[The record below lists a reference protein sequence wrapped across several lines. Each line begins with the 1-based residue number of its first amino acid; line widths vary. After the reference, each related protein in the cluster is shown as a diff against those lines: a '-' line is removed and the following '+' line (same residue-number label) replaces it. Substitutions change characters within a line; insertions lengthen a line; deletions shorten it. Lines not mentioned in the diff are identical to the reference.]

1 MTEMILPGIALR
13 GLVVIPG
20 MSIHI
25 DLVREASI
33 RAAEHA
39 LAGEQL
45 VFLTAQK
52 DGSVEEPGADD
63 LCRVG
68 VVAQI
73 LRTMRL
79 PNQTTRIIVNCLYR
93 AEKLSVLDEKPYFRI
108 RLAKIEPEPVDRLE
122 SAAMVQVLQEMLKSY
137 LQMSPKADKELP
149 KLLSDPGNLE
159 DMMDHIAA
167 AMPFQMAARQEYLE
181 RDELS
186 QRYAFLGTLLS
197 DENEIL
203 NIRQEF
209 QQQVKTRI
217 DKNQRDYILREQL
230 HLLHEEL
237 GDTEDPD
244 EEKERFFKQVEELTA
259 SDEVKERIRKEIRRM
274 NALPQGSQ
282 EASVART
289 YIETLLEMPW
299 DKETE
304 EIIDLKAASDVLER
318 DHYGLEKVKERVLE
332 YLAVRK
338 LCSGQNNR
346 TDDAPILCLVG
357 PPGTGKTSIARSVAS
372 ALNKKYVRICLGGVR
387 DEAEIRGHRR
397 TYVGSMPG
405 RIADGIRQAGV
416 KNPLMLL
423 DEIDK
428 VSSDYKGDVSSALLE
443 VLDPEQNAHFR
454 DHYLEIPLDLSGT
467 LFIATAN
474 TTDTIPRPLLDR
486 MEVIEVNSYTEN
498 EKFHIAKKYLVKKQ
512 IEKNGLQE
520 NQFSVS
526 DGALRRLIR
535 SYTREAGVRGLE
547 RQIGS
552 LCRKSARRILEGKT
566 EKVKV
571 KVGDL
576 ESFLG
581 KEQYHYEDACREP
594 QIGIVRGLAWTS
606 VGGDTLEV
614 EVNSMPGKGELEL
627 TGQLGDVMKESA
639 MAALTYVRSVVPEA
653 GVEEDYFEKHD
664 LHIHIPEGAV
674 PKDGPSAGITLATAI
689 YSAVTERRVR
699 ADIAMT
705 GEITLR
711 GRVMPIGGLKEK
723 LLAAGT
729 AHMKTVLVPEE
740 NRPDV
745 GELSAEITDGLRIV
759 FVKNMSQVLA
769 EALEP

>member
-1 MTEMILPGIALR
+1 MTELVLPGIALR
-13 GLVVIPG
+13 GLTVLPS
-20 MSIHI
+20 MSLHI
-25 DLVREASI
+25 DLVRERSV
-33 RAAEHA
+33 RAAERA
-39 LAGEQL
+39 LAQQQP
-45 VFLTAQK
+45 VFLVTQK
-52 DGSVEEPGADD
+52 DSDEEEPKLEG
-63 LCRVG
+63 LHRVG
-68 VVAQI
+68 VAARI

-79 PNQTTRIIVNCLYR
+79 PNQATRIVVNCMYR
-93 AEKLSVLDEKPYFRI
+93 AELVAIEEETPFYQARI
-108 RLAKIEPEPVDRLE
+108 RQIEPEPADRLE
-122 SAAMVQVLQEMLKSY
+122 EAAMTKVLQEMLKTY
-137 LQMSPKADKELP
+137 LQANPKADKELA
-149 KLLSDPGNLE
+149 KLLTEPGSLE
-159 DMMDHIAA
+159 EMMDRIAG
-167 AMPFQMAARQEYLE
+167 AMPFQMAARQEFLD
-181 RDELS
+181 RDDLIH
-186 QRYAFLGTLLS
+186 RYAYLGTLMS

-203 NIRQEF
+203 RIRQEF

-237 GDTEDPD
+237 GDVDTEA
-244 EEKERFFKQVEELTA
+244 ETEHYQKQVEELVA
-259 SDEVKERIRKEIRRM
+259 SDEVKERIRKEIRRL
-274 NALPQGSQ
+274 NALPPGGQ
-282 EASVART
+282 ETSVART

-299 DKETE
+299 DKCTDET
-304 EIIDLKAASDVLER
+304 IDLKAASEILER
-318 DHYGLEKVKERVLE
+318 DHYGLEKVKERMLE

-338 LCSGQNNR
+338 LCREQENN

-357 PPGTGKTSIARSVAS
+357 PPGTGKTSIARSVAA

-443 VLDPEQNAHFR
+443 VLDLEQNIHFR

-486 MEVIEVNSYTEN
+486 MEVIEVSSYTEN
-498 EKFHIAKKYLVKKQ
+498 EKFHIAKKYLVGKQ
-512 IEKNGLQE
+512 IAKNGLTE
-520 NQFSVS
+520 AQFSVS
-526 DGALRRLIR
+526 DGALRKLIR

-547 RQIGS
+547 RRIGS
-552 LCRKSARRILEGKT
+552 LCRKSARRILEGKAD
-566 EKVKV
+566 KVKV

-576 ESFLG
+576 EGFLG
-581 KEQYHYEDACREP
+581 KEPYHFEDAAKEA
-594 QIGIVRGLAWTS
+594 QVGIVRGLAWTS

-614 EVNSMPGKGELEL
+614 EVNCMPGKGELEL

-639 MAALTYVRSVVPEA
+639 MAALTYVRSLVPQSGIED
-653 GVEEDYFEKHD
+653 DYFDKHD

-689 YSAVTERRVR
+689 YSAVTEQKVR
-699 ADIAMT
+699 ADVAMT

-723 LLAAGT
+723 LLAAKS
-729 AHMKTVLVPEE
+729 AHLKTVLVPEE

-745 GELSAEITDGLRIV
+745 GELSKEITDGLQIV
-759 FVKNMSQVLA
+759 FVKNMSQVLR
-769 EALEP
+769 EALEV